1 MEHPGP
7 TTDPTMSGRTM
18 YALAVLFA
26 INLMNFFDRTIFGA
40 IGEAVRKEWGLGD
53 AAIGLLATSFTLV
66 YAVVGLPFGR
76 LSDRFA
82 RKKILAGG
90 LFAWS
95 LLTSA
100 SGLARNYWQL
110 FAVRLGVGVGEATC
124 APAANSLIGDLF
136 PTSRRAWALSVFMLG
151 LPIGNG
157 LAYAIG
163 GPVTQAYGWRTAF
176 FVAGIPG
183 LLCVLAIKWLREPP
197 RGMSEA
203 PGVGGRRRPG
213 SPYAVVLSLPTMWWL
228 IASGAL
234 HNFNMYAIA
243 QFLSPFLIRF
253 HHVTIKNAGLLST
266 VVYGLSGIGGLLVGG
281 LSADAAYRR
290 RVDGRLLV
298 GGIAIAISSPLM
310 FLAVGRPA
318 GDVLGFALLMGTG
331 CGVMYAYYSCVYS
344 TIQDIVEPSLR
355 ATAMAL
361 YFCAM
366 YVLGASFGPVATGLA
381 SDYFTS
387 EAARIAG
394 VVEPTAKALEPFRG
408 VGLHSAMYLIPAL
421 FAVLAVVLFAASRTV
436 KKDLEKLQ
444 AWIGETSHANV

>member
-436 KKDLEKLQ
+436 KKDIEKLQ

>member
-7 TTDPTMSGRTM
+7 ATDPTMSGRTM

-436 KKDLEKLQ
+436 KKDIEKLQ

>member
-344 TIQDIVEPSLR
+344 TIQDIVEASLR

-436 KKDLEKLQ
+436 KKDIEKLQ